1 MQIDGGQAGDCG
13 QDGDDGCDG
22 GWMGVIFCGKFT
34 FFGRDGRVHLK
45 AS

>member
-22 GWMGVIFCGKFT
+22 GWMGAIFCGKFIFLEEMAEFT
-34 FFGRDGRVHLK
+34 
-45 AS
+45 

>member
-34 FFGRDGRVHLK
+34 FLEEMAEFT
-45 AS
+45 